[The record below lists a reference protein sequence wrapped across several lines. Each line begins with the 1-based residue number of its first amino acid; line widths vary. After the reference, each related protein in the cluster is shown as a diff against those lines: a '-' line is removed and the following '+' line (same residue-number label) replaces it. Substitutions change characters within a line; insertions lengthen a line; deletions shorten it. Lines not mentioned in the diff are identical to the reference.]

1 MGKLTEFLTKNKI
14 ETGATHEVE
23 IKPFPHPFVIKSITQ
38 AESTQIRKSCT
49 VTEFNKRTHQKQ
61 SNTDSQLYLTKLVI
75 ACTVDPCFKDAELQ
89 AAYGVLGAE
98 ELVERLLTPGQFAAL
113 VSEIEEINGFD
124 SMPELIDEAKN

>member
-1 MGKLTEFLTKNKI
+1 MGKLTEFLTKNKM
-14 ETGATHEVE
+14 ETGVTREVE